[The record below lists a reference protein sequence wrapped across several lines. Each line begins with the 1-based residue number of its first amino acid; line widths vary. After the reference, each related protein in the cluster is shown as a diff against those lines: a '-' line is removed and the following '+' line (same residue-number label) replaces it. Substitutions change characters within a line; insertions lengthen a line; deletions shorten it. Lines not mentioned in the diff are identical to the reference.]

1 MSTLRTISSLGLTML
16 LISPGFSEPQA
27 VPGQA
32 APQRYKLTVV
42 QNASGAKRVKKNR
55 VSAEAVV
62 EVTDQ
67 NNVPVPGIA
76 VSFTIP
82 QLVGGGASFTTGG
95 LTSVATTN
103 AAGVASSG
111 SFVTGTN
118 SSFSMSAVASVPGGT
133 LTASIPVNAADLL
146 GTAAA
151 GGAAAGTGT
160 GISTG
165 LLVGI
170 IAGAGVVAGVIA
182 KVATGGKGATPTTT
196 PPIPGTSISLGG
208 ATVGH

>member
-1 MSTLRTISSLGLTML
+1 MSSVRTTASIVLTVL
-16 LISPGFSEPQA
+16 LVSPGLSLSQE
-27 VPGQA
+27 VTTPG
-32 APQRYKLTVV
+32 APQRYKLTVI
-42 QNASGAKRVKKNR
+42 QNASSAKRVKKNR

-82 QLVGGGASFTTGG
+82 QLVGGASFTSGG
-95 LTSVATTN
+95 LSSVATTN

-111 SFVTGTN
+111 SFVAGSN
-118 SSFSMSAVASVPGGT
+118 SSFSISAVASVPGGT
-133 LTASIPVNAADLL
+133 VTATIPVNAAALF
-146 GTAAA
+146 GAAAAGGA
-151 GGAAAGTGT
+151 GGAAAG

-170 IAGAGVVAGVIA
+170 IAGAGVAAGVIA
-182 KVATGGKGATPTTT
+182 KVATGGKGSTTPSTTT
-196 PPIPGTSISLGG
+196 SIGLGG
-208 ATVGH
+208 ASVGH

>member
-16 LISPGFSEPQA
+16 LISPGFSELQA

-95 LTSVATTN
+95 LTSVATT
-103 AAGVASSG
+103 
-111 SFVTGTN
+111 
-118 SSFSMSAVASVPGGT
+118 
-133 LTASIPVNAADLL
+133 
-146 GTAAA
+146 
-151 GGAAAGTGT
+151 
-160 GISTG
+160 
-165 LLVGI
+165 
-170 IAGAGVVAGVIA
+170 
-182 KVATGGKGATPTTT
+182 
-196 PPIPGTSISLGG
+196 
-208 ATVGH
+208 

>member
-1 MSTLRTISSLGLTML
+1 MNGLRASAAAVLAVLMAIPGISQ
-16 LISPGFSEPQA
+16 PQA
-27 VPGQA
+27 EATAPGAQK
-32 APQRYKLTVV
+32 YKLTVV
-42 QNASGAKRVKKNR
+42 QNASSAKRVKKNR

-76 VSFTIP
+76 VSFAIP

-103 AAGVASSG
+103 AAGIASSG
-111 SFVTGTN
+111 SYVAGTN
-118 SSFSMSAVASVPGGT
+118 ASFSISATASVPGST
-133 LTASIPVNAADLL
+133 LTVTIPVNAAALL

-151 GGAAAGTGT
+151 AGAAGGGAAG

-170 IAGAGVVAGVIA
+170 IAGAGAAAAVIA
-182 KVATGGKGATPTTT
+182 KVATGGKGSPTAPPTVSTT
-196 PPIPGTSISLGG
+196 IGLGG